1 LGGAAQE
8 GAADQGQDAPV
19 SEVHGGDVVSHK
31 YSAYLSFY
39 MTRKRALITGAA
51 SGLGYEFCRLL
62 AADGYDLLMV
72 DRDEKRLKEAAAGL
86 QESSAIEILF
96 FVKDLGKNEA
106 ASELYWEMGEPD
118 LDILINNAGFGL
130 YGHFIITDWEIE
142 ESMLQLHV
150 LNLTLLTKLVLVGM
164 IKRAS
169 GKIMNV
175 ASLAAFQPS
184 PTMSL
189 YYASKGYMLY
199 FSEAVANELK
209 GTGVSLT
216 VLLPGLFN
224 THFASTAARNSG
236 SSERQEKVANTTVEQ
251 VARIA
256 LKGMMKGKIRVI
268 PGFTNKVMAR
278 LPRFLPR
285 NFVLSAL
292 RRAQEKLR

>member
-1 LGGAAQE
+1 
-8 GAADQGQDAPV
+8 
-19 SEVHGGDVVSHK
+19 
-31 YSAYLSFY
+31 

-51 SGLGYEFCRLL
+51 SGLGFEFCKLL

-72 DRDEKRLKEAAAGL
+72 DRDAGKLNESLAKLRESGSVDL
-86 QESSAIEILF
+86 QS
-96 FVKDLGKNEA
+96 FVKDLGKDQA
-106 ASELYWEMGEPD
+106 AAELYDEMGEPD
-118 LDILINNAGFGL
+118 LDVLINNAGFGL
-130 YGHFIITDWEIE
+130 YGHFIHTDWKIE

-150 LNLTLLTKLVLVGM
+150 LNLTHLTKLVLKKM
-164 IKRAS
+164 IRKGS
-169 GKIMNV
+169 GRIMNV

-224 THFASTAARNSG
+224 TNFARTAARNSG
-236 SSERQEKVANTTVEQ
+236 SAERDEKEANTTVEQ
-251 VARIA
+251 VARVA
-256 LKGMMKGKIRVI
+256 MKGMMKGKIRVI
-268 PGFTNKVMAR
+268 PGFSNKVMAR

-292 RRAQEKLR
+292 RRAQERMR